1 MVDGAALLLFSLLLV
16 VLVWLL
22 FSYLALLLLVMCLV
36 GAAVV
41 LMEGPRWCCCLGTPA
56 LRGGM
61 TGHGEKREMFR
72 LSVVCFECEERGKSK
87 DESTLP
93 FTFSEQRISTHTP
106 KKQRSGC
113 VLIT

>member
-1 MVDGAALLLFSLLLV
+1 
-16 VLVWLL
+16 
-22 FSYLALLLLVMCLV
+22 
-36 GAAVV
+36 
-41 LMEGPRWCCCLGTPA
+41 
-56 LRGGM
+56 
-61 TGHGEKREMFR
+61 